1 MDDNEIMRTMLSF
14 GEDSKLY
21 DTDPAA
27 WYESRIKLR
36 EFLERLGSTQGST
49 FHRVVTACYQ
59 FGLTDDEKFSEH
71 NHTIVQAVLA
81 TVRAELES
89 LLEWT
94 RQTHTVMG
102 PVNAYYVA
110 AMCHLQAQIKGRI
123 EQTHV
128 GE

>member
-1 MDDNEIMRTMLSF
+1 MDDAEIM
-14 GEDSKLY
+14 
-21 DTDPAA
+21 
-27 WYESRIKLR
+27 LR
-36 EFLERLGSTQGST
+36 RFLERLDDSQGST

-94 RQTHTVMG
+94 RQTHTVSG
-102 PVNAYYVA
+102 SGNAYYVA